1 MTQTKRYACPY
12 CGSEDTRSYRAIYEA
27 GSASSTGRGSVD
39 TGKLLSGGVDIQ
51 LTTVTEE
58 ARLAAK
64 PRKTVNFRMDA
75 GLFLAI
81 AGPPIAF
88 ITFFI
93 AAVGRDGY
101 QQPLFTA
108 IGFVIVV
115 GAALFIWGRSDAKK
129 EDRDLPE
136 RVEAWEKTWRCR
148 RCARSFLT
156 K

>member
-1 MTQTKRYACPY
+1 MTKPKRFACPH

-75 GLFLAI
+75 GLFLLI

-88 ITFFI
+88 ITFFM

-101 QQPLFTA
+101 QQPLAKA
-108 IGFVIVV
+108 IGFLIVV
-115 GAALFIWGRSDAKK
+115 GAVLFIWGWSDAKR
-129 EDRDLPE
+129 EDKDLPE
-136 RVEAWEKTWRCR
+136 RIEAWEKTWRCR